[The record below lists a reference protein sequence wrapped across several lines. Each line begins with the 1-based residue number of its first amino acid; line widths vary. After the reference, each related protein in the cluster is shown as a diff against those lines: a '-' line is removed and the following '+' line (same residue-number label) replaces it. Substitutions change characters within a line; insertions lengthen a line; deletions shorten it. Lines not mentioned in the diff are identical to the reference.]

1 MPQLLDMPMHKCAM
15 RQGAY
20 IRGDLKIIPTLFGE
34 VTFVSLHKSTIADF
48 RVKEGWEKF
57 AKVGGWTA

>member
-1 MPQLLDMPMHKCAM
+1 M